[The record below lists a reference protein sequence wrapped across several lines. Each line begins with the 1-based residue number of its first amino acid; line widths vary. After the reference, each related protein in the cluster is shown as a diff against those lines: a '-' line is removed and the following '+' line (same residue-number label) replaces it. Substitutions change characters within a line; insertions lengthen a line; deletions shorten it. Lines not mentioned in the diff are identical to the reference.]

1 MYFASKLSLPRISK
15 NIYLLC
21 FAAHLMLK
29 FLIILTKFQ
38 VLVCFYFMI
47 SLLEVWKLYIVQKF
61 VNSRAVCNVLHLR
74 ALNESLCCITGHKL
88 KIFPAEST
96 SMCVHCYANCWLID
110 LLIDWLIGLFLW
122 VDWWIEWGIGWL
134 NDGLTDEL
142 TWFAHLEDLKIAP
155 VIQAE
160 WKVTEWLII
169 ILITVISTLHKL
181 NVITW

>member
-1 MYFASKLSLPRISK
+1 MYFASKLSLPRISEK
-15 NIYLLC
+15 IYLLC

-96 SMCVHCYANCWLID
+96 SMCVPCYANCWLID
-110 LLIDWLIGLFLW
+110 CLIDWLIGLFY
-122 VDWWIEWGIGWL
+122 WL
-134 NDGLTDEL
+134 IDEL
-142 TWFAHLEDLKIAP
+142 SEGLGD
-155 VIQAE
+155 
-160 WKVTEWLII
+160 
-169 ILITVISTLHKL
+169 
-181 NVITW
+181 